1 MLAERKRV
9 EPSNFGTGSGEDTF
23 SAFGDGFGC
32 GGGGGIRGN
41 GVTSDPDDWHSVD
54 DDGDDGDDPPP
65 FQVYPC
71 WSNGK

>member
-54 DDGDDGDDPPP
+54 DDGDDPPL
-65 FQVYPC
+65 FRFTHVGRT
-71 WSNGK
+71 GKD